1 MAATLRA
8 RAGGWRRLVMDEATR
23 GPQGRRRVVL
33 FLYLLLSPIGIAA
46 SLALGARG
54 GYGPV
59 IAKTLV
65 LLAAIAWLLVR
76 RTLTRV
82 EWIILIAL
90 VPAFVM
96 AASAWMAGPHAD
108 DAFIVSMV
116 ALTCIIAAI
125 ADWPVVVATVVLQ
138 LCGFAIVQ
146 FHQETTVHAI
156 ATTLVAAAGLS
167 LASGLIV
174 AIATDLRSS
183 RAQLQ
188 ATLHDAETVRE
199 EYRTLV
205 EQMPAVICRFDV
217 NRRVMLYTSPQI
229 GWLTGE
235 PASSWVGAEGY
246 ARWSSSMIGATRPDW
261 EQLGRENVAWQ
272 NRYQWR
278 RADGE
283 LRWFRSITR
292 VVAPGVVQSIVFDAT
307 EDVERDQELALEQ
320 RRYKT
325 LVEQMPM
332 VTLRADSSGVVE
344 YVSPQVEEL
353 FGTSPEEFIREV
365 NSENWLEMIHPAD
378 RRRVAEFVDLGQD
391 CGDEVHEL
399 ELRVQTR
406 PGEYRDILLRRAQI
420 DAPETESGHYFH
432 SVVIDI
438 SALRQAEAR
447 SRAAVDQLVRASEEE
462 QARLAVELHDDT
474 LQVMI
479 AVLLQLQRV
488 RPEQPT
494 LVSAAE
500 MLEGAI
506 DRTRRLMFE
515 IRPAALEREG
525 LAAMISR
532 VAREG
537 PWLSAEVDIAIE
549 RQSRTVE
556 ALCYRSLR
564 ELIVNARK
572 HSQARTLR
580 VTGQESGGQL
590 AFTVADDGVGFDTA
604 QAMDGSDF
612 HVGLATMVERLR
624 LAGGEVEI
632 VSSTGAGTEIRM
644 TLPAEPRLQTGAN
657 TAA

>member
-1 MAATLRA
+1 
-8 RAGGWRRLVMDEATR
+8 
-23 GPQGRRRVVL
+23 
-33 FLYLLLSPIGIAA
+33 
-46 SLALGARG
+46 
-54 GYGPV
+54 V
-59 IAKTLV
+59 IAKALV
-65 LLAAIAWLLVR
+65 LLGAIVWLLVR

-82 EWIILIAL
+82 EWVVLIAL
-90 VPAFVM
+90 VPAFIT
-96 AASAWMAGPHAD
+96 ASSAWMAGPHAD

-116 ALTCIIAAI
+116 ALTCMIAAI

-138 LCGFAIVQ
+138 LGGFAIVQ
-146 FHQETTVHAI
+146 FHQESVGHAI
-156 ATTLVAAAGLS
+156 ATTLVAAVGLS

-174 AIATDLRSS
+174 AVATDLRSN

-188 ATLHDAETVRE
+188 TTLHNAETVRE
-199 EYRTLV
+199 WYRTLV

-217 NRRVMLYTSPQI
+217 NRRVMLYSSAQI
-229 GWLTGE
+229 ERLTGE
-235 PASSWVGAEGY
+235 PASSWVGAQGY

-261 EQLGRENVAWQ
+261 EHLGRENIAWQ

-292 VVAPGVVQSIVFDAT
+292 IVAAGVVQSIVFDAT
-307 EDVERDQELALEQ
+307 DDVEREQELAFEQ
-320 RRYKT
+320 RRYQT

-332 VTLRADSSGVVE
+332 VTLRADGSGVVD
-344 YVSPQVEEL
+344 YVSPQIEEL
-353 FGTSPEEFIREV
+353 FGTSPEQFIREI

-378 RRRVAEFVDLGQD
+378 RRRVADFVDLAQD
-391 CGDEVHEL
+391 RGDEVHEL
-399 ELRVQTR
+399 ELRVRT
-406 PGEYRDILLRRAQI
+406 GAGDYRDVLLRRARI

-474 LQVMI
+474 LQVII

-488 RPEQPT
+488 RPELPT

-532 VAREG
+532 VARDG
-537 PWLSAEVDIAIE
+537 PWLSAHVDIPIE
-549 RQSRTVE
+549 RQSQTVE

-572 HSQARTLR
+572 HSQATTLR
-580 VTGQESGGQL
+580 VSGHESGGRL
-590 AFTVADDGVGFDTA
+590 AFTVADDGVGFDSA
-604 QAMDGSDF
+604 QAMDDSDF
-612 HVGLATMVERLR
+612 HVGLATVVERLR

-632 VSSTGAGTEIRM
+632 VSSNGTGTEIRM
-644 TLPAEPRLQTGAN
+644 TLPAERRVQAAAN
-657 TAA
+657 PVARNSSQ

>member
-1 MAATLRA
+1 MAATLRE

-23 GPQGRRRVVL
+23 APQGRRRVVL
-33 FLYLLLSPIGIAA
+33 LLYLLLSPIGIAA

-59 IAKTLV
+59 IAKALV
-65 LLAAIAWLLVR
+65 LLAAICWLLVR

-82 EWIILIAL
+82 EWIVLVAL
-90 VPAFVM
+90 VPAFIM
-96 AASAWMAGPHAD
+96 ASSAWMAGPHAD

-146 FHQETTVHAI
+146 FHQETSLHAI
-156 ATTLVAAAGLS
+156 ATTLVAVVGLP
-167 LASGLIV
+167 LASFLILAV
-174 AIATDLRSS
+174 ATDLRSS
-183 RAQLQ
+183 RAQLET
-188 ATLHDAETVRE
+188 TLHDAEAVRE
-199 EYRTLV
+199 QYRALV
-205 EQMPAVICRFDV
+205 EQMPAAICRFDV
-217 NRRVMLYTSPQI
+217 TRRVMLYTSPQI
-229 GWLTGE
+229 EWLTGE

-292 VVAPGVVQSIVFDAT
+292 IVGPGVVQAIVFDAT
-307 EDVERDQELALEQ
+307 EDVERDQELAFEQ
-320 RRYKT
+320 RRYQT

-332 VTLRADSSGVVE
+332 VTLRANGDGVVE
-344 YVSPQVEEL
+344 YVSPQIEEL
-353 FGTSPEEFIREV
+353 FGTTREQFLQEI
-365 NSENWLEMIHPAD
+365 NSEDWLQLIHPAD
-378 RRRVAEFVDLGQD
+378 RKRVTDFVDLTQD
-391 CGDEVHEL
+391 RGSEVHEL
-399 ELRVQTR
+399 ELRVQSSD
-406 PGEYRDILLRRAQI
+406 GEYRDVLLRRARI
-420 DAPETESGHYFH
+420 NAPETESGHYFH
-432 SVVIDI
+432 TVLIDI

-479 AVLLQLQRV
+479 AVLMQLQRV
-488 RPEQPT
+488 QPGVPM

-532 VAREG
+532 VARDG

-572 HSQARTLR
+572 HSQAMTLR
-580 VTGQESGGQL
+580 VTGVESGGQL
-590 AFTVADDGVGFDTA
+590 AFSVADDGVGFDTFRP
-604 QAMDGSDF
+604 MDGSDF
-612 HVGLATMVERLR
+612 HVGLATVVERLR
-624 LAGGEVEI
+624 LAGGDVEI
-632 VSSTGAGTEIRM
+632 ISARGAGTEIRM
-644 TLPAEPRLQTGAN
+644 TLPAEPRVHAGAN
-657 TAA
+657 SAA

>member
-1 MAATLRA
+1 
-8 RAGGWRRLVMDEATR
+8 MDEATS

-33 FLYLLLSPIGIAA
+33 LLYLLWSPIGIAA
-46 SLALGARG
+46 SLALGAPG

-59 IAKTLV
+59 IATALV
-65 LLAAIAWLLVR
+65 LLAAIVWLLVR

-82 EWIILIAL
+82 EWIVLIAV
-90 VPAFVM
+90 VPALIT
-96 AASAWMAGPHAD
+96 ASSAWIAGPHSD
-108 DAFIVSMV
+108 DAFIVSMI

-138 LCGFAIVQ
+138 LGGFAIVQ
-146 FHQETTVHAI
+146 FHQESGAQAI

-174 AIATDLRSS
+174 AVATDLRSS

-188 ATLHDAETVRE
+188 TTLHHAETVRE

-217 NRRVMLYTSPQI
+217 NRRVMLYTSAQI
-229 GWLTGE
+229 ERLTGE

-292 VVAPGVVQSIVFDAT
+292 IVAPGVVQSIVFDAT
-307 EDVERDQELALEQ
+307 DDVEREQELAFEQ
-320 RRYKT
+320 RRYQT

-332 VTLRADSSGVVE
+332 VTLRADGRGVVE
-344 YVSPQVEEL
+344 YVSPQIEEL
-353 FGTSPEEFIREV
+353 FGTSQEEFIREI

-378 RRRVAEFVDLGQD
+378 RKRVADFVDLAHDRGH
-391 CGDEVHEL
+391 EVHEL
-399 ELRVQTR
+399 ELRVRT
-406 PGEYRDILLRRAQI
+406 GAGDYRDVLLRRARI

-432 SVVIDI
+432 SVVVDI

-488 RPEQPT
+488 RPELPT

-532 VAREG
+532 VARDG
-537 PWLSAEVDIAIE
+537 PWLSAQVDITIE
-549 RQSRTVE
+549 RQSQTVE

-580 VTGQESGGQL
+580 VSGHQSHGRL
-590 AFTVADDGVGFDTA
+590 AFIVADDGVGFDTA

-612 HVGLATMVERLR
+612 HVGLATVVERLR
-624 LAGGEVEI
+624 LAGGDVEI
-632 VSSTGAGTEIRM
+632 VSSTGTGTEIRM
-644 TLPAEPRLQTGAN
+644 TLPAEPRVQAGAN
-657 TAA
+657 PAA

>member
-8 RAGGWRRLVMDEATR
+8 RAGGWRRLVMDEATS

-33 FLYLLLSPIGIAA
+33 LLYLLWSPIGIAV
-46 SLALGARG
+46 SLALGTRG

-59 IAKTLV
+59 IAKALV
-65 LLAAIAWLLVR
+65 LLAAIVWLLVR

-82 EWIILIAL
+82 EWIVLIAL
-90 VPAFVM
+90 VPAFIT
-96 AASAWMAGPHAD
+96 ASSAWMAGPHAD

-146 FHQETTVHAI
+146 FHQETAVHAI
-156 ATTLVAAAGLS
+156 ATTLVASAGLS

-188 ATLHDAETVRE
+188 TTLHDAEAVRE
-199 EYRTLV
+199 QYR
-205 EQMPAVICRFDV
+205 
-217 NRRVMLYTSPQI
+217 
-229 GWLTGE
+229 
-235 PASSWVGAEGY
+235 
-246 ARWSSSMIGATRPDW
+246 
-261 EQLGRENVAWQ
+261 
-272 NRYQWR
+272 
-278 RADGE
+278 
-283 LRWFRSITR
+283 
-292 VVAPGVVQSIVFDAT
+292 
-307 EDVERDQELALEQ
+307 
-320 RRYKT
+320 T

-332 VTLRADSSGVVE
+332 VTLRADGDGVVE

-353 FGTSPEEFIREV
+353 FGTSPEEFLREI
-365 NSENWLEMIHPAD
+365 NSENWMEMIHPAD

-391 CGDEVHEL
+391 RGDAVHEL

-406 PGEYRDILLRRAQI
+406 PGEYRDILMRRAQI

-488 RPEQPT
+488 QPEQPT

-537 PWLSAEVDIAIE
+537 PWQSAQVDIAIG
-549 RQSRTVE
+549 RQSGTVE

-572 HSQARTLR
+572 HSQATALR
-580 VTGQESGGQL
+580 VTGHDSDGQL

-604 QAMDGSDF
+604 RAMDGSDF
-612 HVGLATMVERLR
+612 HVGLATVVERLR
-624 LAGGEVEI
+624 LAGGDVEI
-632 VSSTGAGTEIRM
+632 LSSTGAGTEIRM
-644 TLPAEPRLQTGAN
+644 TLPAEPRLQAGAN
-657 TAA
+657 PAA

>member
-1 MAATLRA
+1 
-8 RAGGWRRLVMDEATR
+8 MDEATS

-33 FLYLLLSPIGIAA
+33 LLYLLLSPIGIAA

-59 IAKTLV
+59 IAKALV
-65 LLAAIAWLLVR
+65 LLAAIVWLLVR

-82 EWIILIAL
+82 EWIVLIAV
-90 VPAFVM
+90 VPAFIT
-96 AASAWMAGPHAD
+96 ASSAWMAGPHAD

-125 ADWPVVVATVVLQ
+125 ADWPVVVAAVVLQ
-138 LCGFAIVQ
+138 LGGFAIVQ
-146 FHQETTVHAI
+146 FHQESVAQAI

-174 AIATDLRSS
+174 AVATDLRSS

-188 ATLHDAETVRE
+188 TTLHNAETVRE

-217 NRRVMLYTSPQI
+217 NRRVMLYTSAQI
-229 GWLTGE
+229 ERLTGE

-261 EQLGRENVAWQ
+261 EQLGRENIAWQ

-292 VVAPGVVQSIVFDAT
+292 IVAPGVVQSIVFDAT
-307 EDVERDQELALEQ
+307 DDVEREQELAFEQ
-320 RRYKT
+320 RRYQT

-332 VTLRADSSGVVE
+332 VTLRADGSGVVE
-344 YVSPQVEEL
+344 YVSPQIEEL
-353 FGTSPEEFIREV
+353 FGTSQEQFIREI
-365 NSENWLEMIHPAD
+365 NSPNWLEMIHPAD
-378 RRRVAEFVDLGQD
+378 RKRVADFVDLAHD
-391 CGDEVHEL
+391 RGDEVHEL
-399 ELRVQTR
+399 ELRVRT
-406 PGEYRDILLRRAQI
+406 GADYRDVLLRRARI

-488 RPEQPT
+488 QPELPT

-532 VAREG
+532 VARDG
-537 PWLSAEVDIAIE
+537 PWLSAQVDITIE
-549 RQSRTVE
+549 RQSPTVE

-572 HSQARTLR
+572 HSQARMLR
-580 VTGQESGGQL
+580 VSGHESHGQL

-612 HVGLATMVERLR
+612 HVGLATVVERLR
-624 LAGGEVEI
+624 LAGGDVEI
-632 VSSTGAGTEIRM
+632 VSSTGTGTEIWM
-644 TLPAEPRLQTGAN
+644 TLPAEPRTEAGAN

>member
-1 MAATLRA
+1 
-8 RAGGWRRLVMDEATR
+8 
-23 GPQGRRRVVL
+23 
-33 FLYLLLSPIGIAA
+33 
-46 SLALGARG
+46 
-54 GYGPV
+54 
-59 IAKTLV
+59 
-65 LLAAIAWLLVR
+65 
-76 RTLTRV
+76 
-82 EWIILIAL
+82 
-90 VPAFVM
+90 
-96 AASAWMAGPHAD
+96 
-108 DAFIVSMV
+108 
-116 ALTCIIAAI
+116 
-125 ADWPVVVATVVLQ
+125 
-138 LCGFAIVQ
+138 
-146 FHQETTVHAI
+146 
-156 ATTLVAAAGLS
+156 
-167 LASGLIV
+167 V

-183 RAQLQ
+183 RAELQ
-188 ATLHDAETVRE
+188 TTLHDAETVRE
-199 EYRTLV
+199 QYRTLV

-217 NRRVMLYTSPQI
+217 HRRVMLYTSPQI
-229 GWLTGE
+229 ERLTGE

-246 ARWSSSMIGATRPDW
+246 ARWSSSMIGATLPDW
-261 EQLGRENVAWQ
+261 EQLGREDVAWQ
-272 NRYQWR
+272 NRYRWR

-292 VVAPGVVQSIVFDAT
+292 IVAPGVVQAIVFDAT
-307 EDVERDQELALEQ
+307 EDVERDQELAFEQ

-325 LVEQMPM
+325 LVEQVPM

-353 FGTSPEEFIREV
+353 FGTSPEEFIREA
-365 NSENWLEMIHPAD
+365 NSDNWLDMIHPAD

-391 CGDEVHEL
+391 RGNEVHEL

-406 PGEYRDILLRRAQI
+406 PGEYRDILLRRARI

-432 SVVIDI
+432 SVVLDI

-488 RPEQPT
+488 QPELPT

-537 PWLSAEVDIAIE
+537 PWLSAHVDIAIG
-549 RQSRTVE
+549 RQSGTVE

-580 VTGQESGGQL
+580 VTGHECDGQL
-590 AFTVADDGVGFDTA
+590 AFTVADDGVGFDA
-604 QAMDGSDF
+604 ARAMDGSDF
-612 HVGLATMVERLR
+612 HVGLATVVERLR
-624 LAGGEVEI
+624 LAGGNVEI
-632 VSSTGAGTEIRM
+632 VTGTGAGTEIRM
-644 TLPAEPRLQTGAN
+644 TLPAEPRVQAGAN
-657 TAA
+657 SAA

>member
-8 RAGGWRRLVMDEATR
+8 RAGGWRRLVMDEGTR

-33 FLYLLLSPIGIAA
+33 LLYLLLSPIGIAA

-59 IAKTLV
+59 IAKALV
-65 LLAAIAWLLVR
+65 LLAAIVWLLVR
-76 RTLTRV
+76 RALTRV

-90 VPAFVM
+90 VPAFIT
-96 AASAWMAGPHAD
+96 ASSAWMAGPHAD

-146 FHQETTVHAI
+146 FHQETVLHAI

-235 PASSWVGAEGY
+235 PASCWVGAEGY

-332 VTLRADSSGVVE
+332 VTLRADASGVVE

-572 HSQARTLR
+572 HSQAMTLR
-580 VTGQESGGQL
+580 VTGVESG
-590 AFTVADDGVGFDTA
+590 VE
-604 QAMDGSDF
+604 
-612 HVGLATMVERLR
+612 LATVVERLR
-624 LAGGEVEI
+624 LAGGDVEI
-632 VSSTGAGTEIRM
+632 ISARGAGTEIRM
-644 TLPAEPRLQTGAN
+644 TLPAEPRVHAGAN
-657 TAA
+657 SAA

>member
-1 MAATLRA
+1 
-8 RAGGWRRLVMDEATR
+8 
-23 GPQGRRRVVL
+23 
-33 FLYLLLSPIGIAA
+33 
-46 SLALGARG
+46 
-54 GYGPV
+54 
-59 IAKTLV
+59 V
-65 LLAAIAWLLVR
+65 LLAAIVWLLVR

-82 EWIILIAL
+82 EWIVLIAV
-90 VPAFVM
+90 VPAFIT
-96 AASAWMAGPHAD
+96 ASSAWIAGPHSD
-108 DAFIVSMV
+108 DPFIVSMI

-138 LCGFAIVQ
+138 LGGFAIVQ
-146 FHQETTVHAI
+146 FHQESVAQAI

-174 AIATDLRSS
+174 AVATDLRSS

-188 ATLHDAETVRE
+188 TTLHNAETVRE

-217 NRRVMLYTSPQI
+217 NRRVMLYTSAQI
-229 GWLTGE
+229 ERLTGE

-246 ARWSSSMIGATRPDW
+246 ARWSSSMIGATRPDRG
-261 EQLGRENVAWQ
+261 QLGRENVAWQ

-292 VVAPGVVQSIVFDAT
+292 IVAPGVVQSIVFDAT
-307 EDVERDQELALEQ
+307 DDVEREQELAFEQ
-320 RRYKT
+320 RRYQT

-332 VTLRADSSGVVE
+332 VTLRADGRGVVE
-344 YVSPQVEEL
+344 YVSRQIEEL
-353 FGTSPEEFIREV
+353 FGTSQEEFIREI

-378 RRRVAEFVDLGQD
+378 RKRVADFVDLGHD
-391 CGDEVHEL
+391 RSDEVHEL
-399 ELRVQTR
+399 ELRVRT
-406 PGEYRDILLRRAQI
+406 GAGDYRDVLLRRARI

-432 SVVIDI
+432 SVVVDI

-488 RPEQPT
+488 QPERPA

-525 LAAMISR
+525 LAVMISR
-532 VAREG
+532 VARDG
-537 PWLSAEVDIAIE
+537 PWLSAQVDITIE

-580 VTGQESGGQL
+580 VSGHQSHGQL
-590 AFTVADDGVGFDTA
+590 AFAVADDGVGFDTA

-612 HVGLATMVERLR
+612 HVGLATVVERLR
-624 LAGGEVEI
+624 LAGGDVEI
-632 VSSTGAGTEIRM
+632 VSSTGTGTEIRM
-644 TLPAEPRLQTGAN
+644 TLPAEPRVQAGAN
-657 TAA
+657 PAA

>member
-1 MAATLRA
+1 MAATLRE
-8 RAGGWRRLVMDEATR
+8 RAGGWRRLVMDEGTR
-23 GPQGRRRVVL
+23 DPQGRRRVVL
-33 FLYLLLSPIGIAA
+33 LLYLLLSPIGIAA

-59 IAKTLV
+59 IAKALV
-65 LLAAIAWLLVR
+65 LLAAICWLLVR

-82 EWIILIAL
+82 EWIVLVAL
-90 VPAFVM
+90 VPAFIC
-96 AASAWMAGPHAD
+96 ASSAWMAGPHAD

-146 FHQETTVHAI
+146 FHQESDLHAL
-156 ATTLVAAAGLS
+156 ATTLVAAVGLP
-167 LASGLIV
+167 LASGLILAV
-174 AIATDLRSS
+174 ATDLRSS

-188 ATLHDAETVRE
+188 TTLADAETVRE
-199 EYRTLV
+199 QYRTLV

-229 GWLTGE
+229 EWLTGE

-246 ARWSSSMIGATRPDW
+246 ARWSSSMIGATQPDW
-261 EQLGRENVAWQ
+261 EQLGRENLAWQ

-292 VVAPGVVQSIVFDAT
+292 IVAPGVVQSIVFDAT
-307 EDVERDQELALEQ
+307 DDVERDQELAFEQ
-320 RRYKT
+320 RRYQT

-332 VTLRADSSGVVE
+332 VTLRADGDGVVE
-344 YVSPQVEEL
+344 YVSPQIEEL
-353 FGTSPEEFIREV
+353 FGTTREQFLREI
-365 NSENWLEMIHPAD
+365 NSEDWLEMIHPAD
-378 RRRVAEFVDLGQD
+378 RKRVADFVDLARDRGS
-391 CGDEVHEL
+391 EMHEL
-399 ELRVQTR
+399 ELRVQTSA
-406 PGEYRDILLRRAQI
+406 GEYRDVLLRRARVN
-420 DAPETESGHYFH
+420 APETESGHYFH

-488 RPEQPT
+488 QPKLPM

-532 VAREG
+532 VARDG
-537 PWLSAEVDIAIE
+537 PWLSARVDIAIE
-549 RQSRTVE
+549 RQSQTVE

-580 VTGQESGGQL
+580 VTGHDSGGQL
-590 AFTVADDGVGFDTA
+590 AFSVADDGVGFDTDRP
-604 QAMDGSDF
+604 MDGSDF
-612 HVGLATMVERLR
+612 HVGLATVVERLR
-624 LAGGEVEI
+624 LAGGDVEI
-632 VSSTGAGTEIRM
+632 VSSNGAGTEIRM
-644 TLPAEPRLQTGAN
+644 TLPAEPRVRAGAN
-657 TAA
+657 SAA

>member
-8 RAGGWRRLVMDEATR
+8 RASGWRRLVVDEATS

-33 FLYLLLSPIGIAA
+33 LLYLLLSPIGIAA

-59 IAKTLV
+59 IAKALV
-65 LLAAIAWLLVR
+65 LLAAIVWLLVR

-82 EWIILIAL
+82 EWVVLIAL
-90 VPAFVM
+90 VPAFIT
-96 AASAWMAGPHAD
+96 ASSAWMAGPHAD

-138 LCGFAIVQ
+138 LGGFAIVQ
-146 FHQETTVHAI
+146 FHQESVAHGIT
-156 ATTLVAAAGLS
+156 TTLVAAAGLS

-174 AIATDLRSS
+174 AVATDLRSS
-183 RAQLQ
+183 RA
-188 ATLHDAETVRE
+188 

-217 NRRVMLYTSPQI
+217 NRRVMLYTSAQI
-229 GWLTGE
+229 ERLTGE

-261 EQLGRENVAWQ
+261 EQLGREDIAWQ

-292 VVAPGVVQSIVFDAT
+292 IVAPGVVQAIVFDAT
-307 EDVERDQELALEQ
+307 EDVERDQELAFEQ
-320 RRYKT
+320 RRYQT

-332 VTLRADSSGVVE
+332 VTLRADGNGVVE

-353 FGTSPEEFIREV
+353 FGTSREEFISAV
-365 NSENWLEMIHPAD
+365 NSENWLEEIHPAD
-378 RRRVAEFVDLGQD
+378 RRRVAEFVDLAQD
-391 CGDEVHEL
+391 PGDEVHEL
-399 ELRVQTR
+399 ELRVR
-406 PGEYRDILLRRAQI
+406 MAAGDYRDVLLRRARI

-488 RPEQPT
+488 RPKLPT

-537 PWLSAEVDIAIE
+537 PWLSAQVDIVIE

-580 VTGQESGGQL
+580 VTGHESDGRL

-612 HVGLATMVERLR
+612 HVGLATVVERLR
-624 LAGGEVEI
+624 LAGGDVEI
-632 VSSTGAGTEIRM
+632 VSSNGTGTEIRM
-644 TLPAEPRLQTGAN
+644 TLPAEPRVQAGAN
-657 TAA
+657 PAA

>member
-1 MAATLRA
+1 
-8 RAGGWRRLVMDEATR
+8 MDEATS

-33 FLYLLLSPIGIAA
+33 LLYLLLSPIGIAA

-59 IAKTLV
+59 IAKALV
-65 LLAAIAWLLVR
+65 LLAAISWLLVR

-82 EWIILIAL
+82 EWVVLIAL
-90 VPAFVM
+90 VPAFIT

-125 ADWPVVVATVVLQ
+125 ADWPVVVATVALQ
-138 LCGFAIVQ
+138 LGGFAIVQ
-146 FHQETTVHAI
+146 FHQESVAHAF

-174 AIATDLRSS
+174 AVATDLRSS
-183 RAQLQ
+183 QAQLQ
-188 ATLHDAETVRE
+188 TTLHDAETVRE
-199 EYRTLV
+199 EYRMLV

-217 NRRVMLYTSPQI
+217 NRRLMLYTSPQI
-229 GWLTGE
+229 ERLTGE
-235 PASSWVGAEGY
+235 PAASWVGAEGY
-246 ARWSSSMIGATRPDW
+246 ARWSGSMIGATRPDW
-261 EQLGRENVAWQ
+261 EQLGRENVAWRD
-272 NRYQWR
+272 RYQWR

-292 VVAPGVVQSIVFDAT
+292 IVAPGVVQSIVFDAT
-307 EDVERDQELALEQ
+307 EDVDREQELAFEQ
-320 RRYKT
+320 RRYQT

-332 VTLRADSSGVVE
+332 VTLRADGNGVVE

-353 FGTSPEEFIREV
+353 FGTSQEEFISAV
-365 NSENWLEMIHPAD
+365 NSENWLEEIHPAD
-378 RRRVAEFVDLGQD
+378 RKRVAEFVDLAPD
-391 CGDEVHEL
+391 RGDEVHEL
-399 ELRVQTR
+399 ELRVRT
-406 PGEYRDILLRRAQI
+406 GAGDYRDVLLRRARI

-488 RPEQPT
+488 QPKLPT

-532 VAREG
+532 VARDG
-537 PWLSAEVDIAIE
+537 PWLSAQVDIVIE

-580 VTGQESGGQL
+580 VIGHESDGRL

-612 HVGLATMVERLR
+612 HVGLATVVERLR
-624 LAGGEVEI
+624 LAGGDVEI
-632 VSSTGAGTEIRM
+632 VSGNGTGTEIRM
-644 TLPAEPRLQTGAN
+644 TLPAEPRVQAGAN
-657 TAA
+657 PAA

>member
-76 RTLTRV
+76 RTLTRA

-146 FHQETTVHAI
+146 FHQETVLHAI
-156 ATTLVAAAGLS
+156 ATTLVAAVGLP
-167 LASGLIV
+167 LASFLILAV
-174 AIATDLRSS
+174 ATDLRSS

-188 ATLHDAETVRE
+188 TTLADAEAVRE
-199 EYRTLV
+199 QYRTLV
-205 EQMPAVICRFDV
+205 EQMPAAIC
-217 NRRVMLYTSPQI
+217 
-229 GWLTGE
+229 
-235 PASSWVGAEGY
+235 
-246 ARWSSSMIGATRPDW
+246 
-261 EQLGRENVAWQ
+261 
-272 NRYQWR
+272 

-292 VVAPGVVQSIVFDAT
+292 IVAPGVVQAIVFDAT
-307 EDVERDQELALEQ
+307 EDVERDQELAFEQ
-320 RRYKT
+320 RRYQT

-332 VTLRADSSGVVE
+332 VTLRADGDGVVE

-353 FGTSPEEFIREV
+353 FGTSPEEFLREI
-365 NSENWLEMIHPAD
+365 NSENWMEMIHPAD

-391 CGDEVHEL
+391 RGDEVHEL

-406 PGEYRDILLRRAQI
+406 PGEYRDILMRRAQI

-488 RPEQPT
+488 QPEQPT

-537 PWLSAEVDIAIE
+537 PWQSAQVDIAIG
-549 RQSRTVE
+549 RQSGTVE

-572 HSQARTLR
+572 HSQATALR

-644 TLPAEPRLQTGAN
+644 TLPAEPRVQTGAN